1 MRISDRGRGDGAAA
15 AAAALS
21 WAAVAVGFVLLLGR
35 LWLIREG
42 ALSPPMLA
50 VVFGALAAA
59 SLAGPQ
65 DPPSATAVRAR
76 APLPPMAAMALGAV
90 AVGGAAVARAR
101 SGPAISSRTTLVVVV
116 AVVGAA
122 IAEEAFF
129 RRLLY
134 GRLLRLGPAVAVVG
148 SALAFG
154 AVHVP
159 LHGTASFPVDLG
171 AGLVL
176 SWQRWA
182 GGRWEVP
189 AATHALANVLAV
201 AR

>member
-1 MRISDRGRGDGAAA
+1 MNAVAVRRDRARAARRDVDV
-15 AAAALS
+15 LS
-21 WAAVAVGFVLLLGR
+21 WAALATGFVLLLGR

-42 ALSPPMLA
+42 ALSGPMVAA
-50 VVFGALAAA
+50 VFLALAAVSVA
-59 SLAGPQ
+59 APEIRAGTRP
-65 DPPSATAVRAR
+65 AVS
-76 APLPPMAAMALGAV
+76 PGAALMVGA
-90 AVGGAAVARAR
+90 GAAVAATFAGAL
-101 SGPAISSRTTLVVVV
+101 SGPAPSLAASPGVLA

-134 GRLLRLGPAVAVVG
+134 GRLLRWGAPVAVVG
-148 SALAFG
+148 SALSFA

-159 LHGTASFPVDLG
+159 LHGTASFAVDLG